1 MKSYKLIDQEY
12 IKDVNSDVKIYE
24 HIKTKAKVLTLAN
37 DDNNKAFSISF
48 RTIPEDS
55 TGTAHIVEHCV
66 LSGSRKY
73 RTKEPFMDMIRGS
86 MQTFLNAM
94 TYPDKTMYPISTRNK
109 KDFYNLMDVYLDSV
123 FYPMMYEKEEIFR
136 QEGWH
141 YELEDKD
148 KDLIYN
154 GVVYNEMKGVYS
166 DPQNIVSDLV
176 TFNLHKDSSYG
187 IDSGGDPKEI
197 PNLSYENFL
206 KFHKKFYHPSNS
218 YIYLYGDLDME
229 EAMDYIDK
237 NYLSDFDY
245 QEIDSKIILNPAF
258 DEEKVIE
265 DSYSAS
271 EDEMGE
277 NKDYLAYSW
286 CIGKSDN
293 KLDLFMQN
301 FLLELL
307 VNSESAPLKRAL
319 LEKNLAEDIYGESS
333 SSLALDFSII
343 AKNTDASR
351 RDEFKETIFT
361 CLEDL
366 VKNGINK
373 DLLQAT
379 LNKFEFTF
387 REGGGT
393 MKSIIYNIRAMNTWL
408 YDKSPIDGLKTD
420 DLIKELHENIDT
432 DFFERYIEKNLL
444 NNKYALL
451 LSVKPEL
458 DKAKK
463 ENEKIKN
470 DLQAYKKSLSQ
481 EEIEKL
487 IESTKKLFDFQ
498 LSDDSKEAKASI
510 PSLDIEDISKEITHI
525 PRQEEEKDGVKYLF
539 NEQFTN
545 GVNYVILSFDANH
558 IEKEDLEGL
567 SLMTR
572 LLGRLSTKNH
582 DYNEIDTSV
591 YKIMGGFS
599 VNPSVYA
606 NFKDQDDLNARV
618 NLSFK
623 TLDANFEKTLD
634 LLKEILESSDFYD
647 KKRIKEILLI
657 DKSSIEAALLQS
669 GHVIMMDTV
678 RSYYSKQAAYS
689 SKLAGLDN
697 YFYLIDLLNNFDEK
711 WENFRDSM
719 KKLAKSY
726 LNSNKLIINFTSSK
740 EAYEKNKVYLEN
752 FAKTLEN
759 KENKK
764 AEFAFEKNPRNE
776 GFAISSNVQYI
787 SKGYDLKDLGLE
799 YKGSYSVLSN
809 IVSSTYLHDN
819 IRAKGGAYGGG
830 MRLSI
835 TGDLQTYSYRDP
847 NLVNTIE
854 IYNNI
859 YKFIENLDLDQ
870 ESIKNF
876 IIGTMNTFDP
886 MLSEQAKG
894 SLNFARYMTGM
905 SEEIISKY
913 KEEAIKTNLS
923 ELKETASYIKEA
935 MDKNYLCAIGGE
947 DILEENKDLFK
958 TIKKLKN

>member
-258 DEEKVIE
+258 DQEKVVE

-343 AKNTDASR
+343 AKNTDAAR
-351 RDEFKETIFT
+351 RDEFKETIFS

-408 YDKSPIDGLKTD
+408 YDKSTIDGLKTD

-451 LSVKPEL
+451 LSVRPEL

-470 DLQAYKKSLSQ
+470 DLQAYKESLSQ

-558 IEKEDLEGL
+558 IEKENLENL

-572 LLGRLSTKNH
+572 LFGRLSTKNH

-606 NFKDQDDLNARV
+606 NFKDQDNLNARV

-634 LLKEILESSDFYD
+634 LLKEILESSDFDD

-711 WENFRDSM
+711 WEDFRDSM

-726 LNSNKLIINFTSSK
+726 LNSNNLIINFTSSK
-740 EAYEKNKVYLEN
+740 EAYEKNKVYLEK

-764 AEFAFEKNPRNE
+764 ADFAFEKNPRNE

-799 YKGSYSVLSN
+799 YKGSYSILSN

-847 NLVNTIE
+847 NLVNTIDV
-854 IYNNI
+854 YNNI